1 MENEMEREQ
10 DYDMANE
17 GDVEFCEPEIVV
29 ENVEFETPSDSIDY
43 VLYNLVVSVVDT
55 ESDEDDAEF
64 VEAIS
69 ENESKI
75 LFPCS
80 QYTNICKSKREA
92 SLTKHTNSQHRD
104 AVHFIPSSTT
114 KSAEQEETRLSK
126 ENLASI
132 VIDIKTKLIK
142 EELFGPDINSALKKV
157 SSSKNKSFLMT
168 NQDKMLEDFYGL
180 LLICKFFNL

>member
-1 MENEMEREQ
+1 MEREQ

-29 ENVEFETPSDSIDY
+29 EDVEFETPSDSIDY
-43 VLYNLVVSVVDT
+43 VLYNLDVSVVDT

-69 ENESKI
+69 E
-75 LFPCS
+75 L
-80 QYTNICKSKREA
+80 R
-92 SLTKHTNSQHRD
+92 HRD
-104 AVHFIPSSTT
+104 AVHLIPSSTT
-114 KSAEQEETRLSK
+114 KSAEQETRLSK

-142 EELFGPDINSALKKV
+142 EDLFGPDINSALKKV
-157 SSSKNKSFLMT
+157 SS
-168 NQDKMLEDFYGL
+168 
-180 LLICKFFNL
+180 